1 MSREVGVVKLSCGV
15 ALGCVVLRR
24 AKQTAATTRAVLS
37 DDDVDV
43 EDVGRASHRR
53 LALEAAAKQRS
64 GKKYRAVIFCSQT
77 IFLYP
82 PSTTISSH
90 LKKGIQPVLPMIT
103 E

>member
-64 GKKYRAVIFCSQT
+64 GK
-77 IFLYP
+77 
-82 PSTTISSH
+82 
-90 LKKGIQPVLPMIT
+90 
-103 E
+103 